1 MSPFPARS
9 SAQPACHAAGSRGAQ
24 RTALS
29 GLARSALLGACLLA
43 SNWAQAALPILHWTQ
58 PSGARVYLVE
68 SHAIPM
74 VDVQID
80 LDAGSRRDPS
90 LQAGL
95 ASVMAG
101 QIASGMRTSPTGQ
114 GPYAQAM
121 DENAIGEAWADL
133 GASFGVSA
141 SADRMSFSLRSLSY
155 PDLLNQAVALAA
167 RQMAHPSF
175 PEAIWLRD
183 RERMSAAIRESLTKP
198 GTQVQQRFATAVYGA
213 HPYGFRATP
222 ETLSRIGA
230 QDLHQL
236 HAQSL
241 RACRASVSVVGALSR
256 AQTDALV
263 QRLLALWPS
272 DSGCQPLPPVAE
284 VASLVDAQKLSVPFD
299 SAQAHVLMGQ
309 PGYKRNDPD
318 FFALLVGNHILGGG
332 GFVSRLTE
340 QVREKRGLSYS
351 VYSYFSPGLH
361 AGAFTVGLQTR
372 PDQAEQAVAVA
383 KDVVQAFVREG
394 PTEAELQAA
403 KSNLVGGFALRIDS
417 NRKLLD
423 NVANIAWNRLP
434 LNYLDTWT
442 QQIERLGVGDVRRAM
457 ARVLQPERMVTV
469 VVGVPAP

>member
-1 MSPFPARS
+1 
-9 SAQPACHAAGSRGAQ
+9 
-24 RTALS
+24 
-29 GLARSALLGACLLA
+29 
-43 SNWAQAALPILHWTQ
+43 
-58 PSGARVYLVE
+58 VYLVE

-80 LDAGSRRDPS
+80 LDAGSRRDPAA
-90 LQAGL
+90 QAGL

-101 QIASGMRTSPTGQ
+101 QIASGMRAALAGK

-121 DENAIGEAWADL
+121 DENQIGEAWADL
-133 GASFGVSA
+133 GASFSSSA
-141 SADRMSFSLRSLSY
+141 SADRLSFALRSLSY
-155 PDLLNQAVALAA
+155 PDLLGKAVALAA
-167 RQMAHPSF
+167 RQMANPSF
-175 PEAIWLRD
+175 PEDVWLRD
-183 RERMSAAIRESLTKP
+183 RERMSASLRESLTQP
-198 GTQVQQRFATAVYGA
+198 GTLVQNNFASAVYGT
-213 HPYGFRATP
+213 HPYAYRVTP
-222 ETLSRIGA
+222 ESLSNMDVK
-230 QDLHQL
+230 DLKAL
-236 HAQSL
+236 HATSL
-241 RACRASVSVVGALSR
+241 RACRASVSVVGALTR

-263 QRLLALWPS
+263 QRLLALWPA
-272 DSGCQPLPPVAE
+272 DAACQALPAVPE
-284 VASLVDAQKLSVPFD
+284 VAPLVEPRNLNVVFD
-299 SAQAHVLMGQ
+299 SAQAHVLIGQ

-318 FFALLVGNHILGGG
+318 FFPLLIGNHILGGG

-372 PDQAEQAVAVA
+372 PDQAAQAVSVA
-383 KDVVQAFVREG
+383 KEVVQAFVSEG

-442 QQIERLGVGDVRRAM
+442 QQVERVTVADVRRAM
-457 ARVLQPERMVTV
+457 ARVLQPQRMVTV
-469 VVGVPAP
+469 VVGAQP